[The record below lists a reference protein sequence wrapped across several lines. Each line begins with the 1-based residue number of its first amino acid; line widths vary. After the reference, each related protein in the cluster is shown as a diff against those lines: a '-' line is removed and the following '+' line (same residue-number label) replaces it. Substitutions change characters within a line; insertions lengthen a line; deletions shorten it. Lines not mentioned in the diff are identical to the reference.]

1 MERATGTS
9 AEQKRTEP
17 LPELDLSAFILAL
30 ATIALVGLGF
40 MPNPQTNQS
49 ERNLP
54 AAKQLIDILGLLKD
68 KTKGNLSQDEQE
80 LLDSVL
86 SNLRMQYVRAMEG
99 KKIKRRAASP
109 ADALFFLSRLFFGDL
124 LGPAFFPTRH
134 RSSPP
139 CAYIFHQQPVMTWYL
154 F

>member
-1 MERATGTS
+1 VERATGTS
-9 AEQKRTEP
+9 AEQKRTEL
-17 LPELDLSAFILAL
+17 LPDLDYSAFILTL
-30 ATIALVGLGF
+30 ATTAQIGLGF

-49 ERNLP
+49 ERNLA

-99 KKIKRRAASP
+99 KK
-109 ADALFFLSRLFFGDL
+109 
-124 LGPAFFPTRH
+124 
-134 RSSPP
+134 
-139 CAYIFHQQPVMTWYL
+139 
-154 F
+154 